1 MLDLFQNKCDEIK
14 NNVDEIYKLLDAIV
28 DETKINMNGILTELR
43 IDNNGTVVFLGDRVV
58 VATLTVDLNAMTVT
72 CARIVNDNIIAKCV
86 RTLHDVKP
94 FSAEFAI
101 ISDKTLKRNIND
113 WFFAI
118 SEAEYVEAPI
128 AEEPEVEVVSEN
140 E

>member
-1 MLDLFQNKCDEIK
+1 MLELFQNKCNEVK

-28 DETKINMNGILTELR
+28 DETKINMEGLLTELR
-43 IDNNGTVVFLGDRVV
+43 IDNNGIIVFLGGGVV
-58 VATLTVDLNAMTVT
+58 VATATVDLNAMTIT
-72 CARIVNDNIIAKCV
+72 CARIVNDNIVARCV

-94 FSAEFAI
+94 FNTEFAI
-101 ISDKTLKRNIND
+101 ISDKELKRKIND

-118 SEAEYVEAPI
+118 SEAKYVEAPVV
-128 AEEPEVEVVSEN
+128 EEPDVDVVSEN